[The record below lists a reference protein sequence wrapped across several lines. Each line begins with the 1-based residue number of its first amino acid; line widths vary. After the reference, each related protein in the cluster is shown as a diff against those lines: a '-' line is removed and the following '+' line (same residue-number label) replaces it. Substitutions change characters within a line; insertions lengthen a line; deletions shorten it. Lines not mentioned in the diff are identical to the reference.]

1 MWTSVPG
8 SLSVHHSFWWLNNI
22 PLHVFLYPSIQWW
35 TYLACFHFGAITNNT
50 AMNHF
55 CTTVCVDIYIS
66 FYGSLST
73 MCDATELQGC
83 HWGIITFCDFFKK
96 QSFHG
101 FSFQKGNKDQQ
112 VKAAFLLNLWP
123 KLLHSDLKEPIAS
136 GNFTGMRISPSK
148 HWSRGRFHADG
159 NCWAISGIQ

>member
-8 SLSVHHSFWWLNNI
+8 STYQYII
-22 PLHVFLYPSIQWW
+22 PFGGWIIFHCMYFFTYPSSDGH
-35 TYLACFHFGAITNNT
+35 LACFHFGAITNNT